1 MTIVNLSAVVLGTV
15 IWRTLH
21 MASEEGAKNCQWLQA
36 EQALDIYRHFFSDP
50 DILIRGEFVA
60 ARGKMLKLLS
70 I

>member
-1 MTIVNLSAVVLGTV
+1 
-15 IWRTLH
+15 

-60 ARGKMLKLLS
+60 ARWKMLKLLS